1 MSANRFETNAITDSL
16 TCDGS
21 DRSDPAAIAR
31 EQLGITRFISHEKT
45 QSILTPESESVRM
58 GIPKTDEPVLSIGA
72 GDQFNAGMVIVLI
85 HYLSPEETV
94 ALGNAVAGCFV
105 RQGKSLSRENLQAFL
120 NSYNIQN
127 WT

>member
-1 MSANRFETNAITDSL
+1 
-16 TCDGS
+16 
-21 DRSDPAAIAR
+21 
-31 EQLGITRFISHEKT
+31 
-45 QSILTPESESVRM
+45 M